1 MEKLN
6 GRNQEDRS
14 RVSRTPLAYWA
25 RNHRSYYFILAPLLL
40 SGCSTLK
47 SLGTVAAGSAGGA
60 LAGSLVSGGV
70 LAPAIGAA
78 AGGVVATGLNE
89 IGSLNPI
96 ALASK
101 AGEAVVNKAPD
112 NIFSVLQAATELL
125 GWGLIG
131 IFVLPLLLGWIL
143 PGPLAVKTKKKKK

>member
-47 SLGTVAAGSAGGA
+47 SLGTVAVGSGGGA
-60 LAGSLVSGGV
+60 LAGSL
-70 LAPAIGAA
+70 I
-78 AGGVVATGLNE
+78 
-89 IGSLNPI
+89 
-96 ALASK
+96 
-101 AGEAVVNKAPD
+101 
-112 NIFSVLQAATELL
+112 
-125 GWGLIG
+125 
-131 IFVLPLLLGWIL
+131 
-143 PGPLAVKTKKKKK
+143 